1 MDLLTFLPATFLGYK
16 FFKVVSD
23 DRRSTVAKQRP
34 QIKIWR
40 FQFSPNLRVFV
51 KGRVIHMHHWIN
63 LSILLTFTF
72 FLNMGF
78 MDYMFTK
85 GLMVGG
91 ILQGLTFP
99 DFKNV
104 VYRAPDYTNII
115 SIPSTTEAVKETS

>member
-23 DRRSTVAKQRP
+23 DRRSSVAKQIP

-51 KGRVIHMHHWIN
+51 RGRVIHMHHWIN

-72 FLNMGF
+72 FLNMGV

-99 DFKNV
+99 DFKNI
-104 VYRAPDYTNII
+104 VYRVPTQ
-115 SIPSTTEAVKETS
+115 T